1 MLRRLEF
8 PLLTKSPILKKK
20 HDFKHENKRD
30 NKHDNKHDDK
40 HDNKRDNKHDSSF
53 CSRDLISVDDDY
65 VAEHEAKI
73 LKEADLQEKILE
85 AVEKLRQQIRQLKNE
100 EEGDHLPVSYI

>member
-1 MLRRLEF
+1 MK
-8 PLLTKSPILKKK
+8 TNVTI
-20 HDFKHENKRD
+20 NMTT
-30 NKHDNKHDDK
+30 NMTTNVTT
-40 HDNKRDNKHDSSF
+40 NVTTKRDNKHDSSF

-100 EEGDHLPVSYI
+100 EEGDHLPVS

>member
-1 MLRRLEF
+1 M
-8 PLLTKSPILKKK
+8 TTNVMTNTIANMTTNMKTNVTI
-20 HDFKHENKRD
+20 HMTHQ
-30 NKHDNKHDDK
+30 
-40 HDNKRDNKHDSSF
+40 F

-100 EEGDHLPVSYI
+100 EEGDHLPVS